1 MGTGVP
7 ADLITR
13 SLYRLELCQRQI
25 LRVISGLN
33 LPADDVERAF
43 NPCACN
49 PANAL
54 VWLAH
59 SSSKPSVSTAGPAAE
74 AAGAEATAS
83 PAVPEIR
90 TSTVVAAAKIL
101 RVLCC
106 LQ

>member
-25 LRVISGLN
+25 LKVIAGLN
-33 LPADDVERAF
+33 LPADDVERLLT
-43 NPCACN
+43 
-49 PANAL
+49 PAPVIRQTHWSGL
-54 VWLAH
+54 HTRHQSQGLPPPVPPP
-59 SSSKPSVSTAGPAAE
+59 KPL
-74 AAGAEATAS
+74 GAEATAS